1 MSDRQMR
8 AFGEDA
14 ARAREILEVLARYGI
29 AERAAR
35 KLGVEG
41 QGVGRRGRFAD
52 PELVRLDTGARLT
65 SALSELGTTWIKLGQ
80 SLSMRADIIGDE
92 VAQALTGLQADVP
105 ADPVGLAQDRIA
117 AELGAPVEELYADF
131 ESVPFASGSVAQVHR
146 AVLKDGTDAVVKVLH
161 HGAEAKVRNDLN
173 LMAALAAFLESAD
186 PDIARYSPSVMV
198 AEFTTMMLQAVDLR
212 HELTSMRRFAAE
224 LSGFDWLIVPEPFPE
239 LSSSGVLTME
249 RMEGSSVRTASD
261 VTGVG
266 WAVNDLT
273 RHVTE
278 AWLHMI
284 FDDGLYH
291 ADPHPGN
298 FLVPDSDHLILLD
311 YGDIGYLSGPRRH
324 DVVRLLMAIIERDV
338 ASLTDIL
345 LVVCRAPAATDAKA
359 LERAV
364 DHWMSEYL
372 PENSTSGDRDMGA
385 AATAV
390 MQLLRRFDLS
400 LPSDLAILI
409 RVMIRLEGFG
419 AQLGS
424 TVTVEEYLAPF
435 LTEYIRDEKSLR
447 NALRKVTRSASSW
460 RQITRD
466 LPRDL
471 GILVQQLRDGDT
483 RMEINFRDPDELTDK
498 IVDGVIA
505 SSSLLAA
512 SQLMSHRIGPTVKG
526 FSVPGI
532 AAAGVAAATWRSLAV
547 RRRSHKTLAE
557 DVFGLIR
564 RRR

>member
-1 MSDRQMR
+1 MSDRYMR
-8 AFGEDA
+8 AFGEDV
-14 ARAREILEVLARYGI
+14 ARAREILEVLARYGF

-41 QGVGRRGRFAD
+41 HATGIRGRLVD

-65 SALSELGTTWIKLGQ
+65 SALVELGTTWIKLGQ
-80 SLSMRADIIGDE
+80 SLSMRADLIGGE

-105 ADPVGLAQDRIA
+105 ADPPGRAQERIA
-117 AELGAPVEELYADF
+117 VELGAPVDELYESF
-131 ESVPFASGSVAQVHR
+131 EAMPFASGSVAQVHR
-146 AVLKDGTDAVVKVLH
+146 AVLKDGTEAVVKVLH
-161 HGAEAKVRNDLN
+161 HGAEAKVRRDLD
-173 LMAALAAFLESAD
+173 LMRALASFLESTD

-198 AEFTTMMLQAVDLR
+198 AEFDRMMMQAVDLR
-212 HELTSMRRFAAE
+212 HELSSMQRFDAQ
-224 LSGFDWLIVPEPFPE
+224 LSGLDWLVVPAPFPE

-249 RMEGSSVRTASD
+249 RMEGSSVRTADD
-261 VTGVG
+261 VTAAG
-266 WAVNDLT
+266 WVVNDLT

-284 FDDGLYH
+284 FDHGLYH

-298 FLVPDSDHLILLD
+298 FLVPDSDHVIVLD
-311 YGDIGYLSGPRRH
+311 YGDVGYLSGPRRH
-324 DVVRLLMAIIERDV
+324 DVVRLLMAIIDRDV

-345 LVVCRAPAATDAKA
+345 LAVCNAPAATDAKA
-359 LERAV
+359 LEREV
-364 DHWMSEYL
+364 DRWLSEYL
-372 PENSTSGDRDMGA
+372 PENSTSGDRDIGA

-435 LTEYIRDEKSLR
+435 LTGYIREENSLR
-447 NALRKVTRSASSW
+447 NAVRRATRSASSW
-460 RQITRD
+460 RQVTRD
-466 LPRDL
+466 LPRDI
-471 GILVQQLRDGDT
+471 GVLVQQLREGDT

-498 IVDGVIA
+498 IVDGIIA

-526 FSVPGI
+526 FSVAGI
-532 AAAGVAAATWRSLAV
+532 AAAGVAAATWRNLAV
-547 RRRSHKTLAE
+547 RRQSHRTVAE
-557 DVFGLIR
+557 EVLGVLR